1 MARAKAIVT
10 LGGYNKYVLDVDKA
24 MQLMEALSSV
34 EKYEDVYHKA
44 EEGGTTHHI
53 YIDTESSVISVHLM
67 TEALYQMA
75 KLAGKPEKK

>member
-10 LGGYNKYVLDVDKA
+10 LGYNKYVLDVDKA
-24 MQLMEALSSV
+24 VQVLEALSGV

-53 YIDTESSVISVHLM
+53 YIDTEGSVVLSVHLM